1 MTSTV
6 TLLQDHLG
14 SDAPRVMGTEYVVD
28 AIIDITS
35 FNSSTTTT
43 GTFVASANT
52 FTRTSGDALPTL
64 VAGQGITISNAA
76 TGANDGATT
85 IVSVAGDVITLGAV
99 SGDDTGDE
107 ITFILDSEAIPYA
120 DFGLSTVSQVEI
132 LGQEKP
138 LLNWRVSLG
147 TDGNSEIA
155 NHLVLRCLTA
165 SSGALATGDSGT
177 IRVRLH
183 GQI

>member
-52 FTRTSGDALPTL
+52 FTRTSGDALPSL
-64 VAGQGITISNAA
+64 VVGQGITISNAA
-76 TGANDGATT
+76 TGANDGCWWRGAKGAQGRGRV
-85 IVSVAGDVITLGAV
+85 IVSG
-99 SGDDTGDE
+99 
-107 ITFILDSEAIPYA
+107 
-120 DFGLSTVSQVEI
+120 
-132 LGQEKP
+132 
-138 LLNWRVSLG
+138 
-147 TDGNSEIA
+147 
-155 NHLVLRCLTA
+155 
-165 SSGALATGDSGT
+165 
-177 IRVRLH
+177 
-183 GQI
+183 